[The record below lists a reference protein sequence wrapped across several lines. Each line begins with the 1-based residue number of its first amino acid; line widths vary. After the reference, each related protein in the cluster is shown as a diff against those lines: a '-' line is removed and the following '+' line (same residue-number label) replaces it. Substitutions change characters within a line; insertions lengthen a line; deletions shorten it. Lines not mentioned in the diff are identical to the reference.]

1 MARPR
6 KDNNLLR
13 KQIQITIPT
22 YMHQYL
28 QHASNRSTRTMSR
41 MIEEALRD
49 HYKLTD
55 PQKNDTDK

>member
-28 QHASNRSTRTMSR
+28 QHVSNRSTRTMSR

-49 HYKLTD
+49 HYKLND